1 MPAGLQ
7 IYDSSGNLRFDSTT
21 AKGGVFIDSMVFAPG
36 SSGVLTFPDYAGAT
50 PLVIDQSRTLQD
62 PEITTDITLGY
73 PRITVPAKAEERA
86 FLVVMK

>member
-21 AKGGVFIDSMVFAPG
+21 AKGGVFVDSMIFAPG
-36 SSGVLTFPDYAGAT
+36 SSGVLTFPDFAGAT
-50 PLVIDQSRTLQD
+50 PLVMDQSRTLQD
-62 PEITTDITLGY
+62 PEITVDTLLGY
-73 PRITVPAKAEERA
+73 PRVTVPVKSEERS

>member
-21 AKGGVFIDSMVFAPG
+21 AKGGVFIDSMVFSPG

-50 PLVIDQSRTLQD
+50 PLIVDQSRALQD
-62 PEITTDITLGY
+62 PEITTDTTLGY
-73 PRITVPAKAEERA
+73 PRITVPSKAEERA
-86 FLVVMK
+86 FLVIMK